1 MTPLPEDL
9 EPTKLYWKVPSE
21 PKIEADQCSLGL
33 LGIPFVEINFSAV
46 QDLVSIQKAI
56 PSIFKVQLDRVCLSI
71 SSCLSTFHNHFSS
84 IVRDNS

>member
-33 LGIPFVEINFSAV
+33 LGIPFIAINLFAV
-46 QDLVSIQKAI
+46 QDSARIQKAI
-56 PSIFKVQLDRVCLSI
+56 PCIFKVQLTSSLI
-71 SSCLSTFHNHFSS
+71 SEAQTVQS
-84 IVRDNS
+84 